1 MIRFA
6 VLVLFG
12 AALAIPASGQ
22 RQEPTYLPHEVAV
35 LRALDKVTAR
45 VSLFEVPV
53 GEQVRFGTLG
63 IRIRAC
69 EKTPPEEEPDAVAF
83 LEVWERRPADTES
96 RWVFTGWMFASSPA
110 VSAMDHPV
118 YDVWL
123 IDCQRRSKASSS
135 EAE

>member
-1 MIRFA
+1 MTRVA
-6 VLVLFG
+6 VLILLG
-12 AALAIPASGQ
+12 ATLTLPAAAQ
-22 RQEPTYLPHEVAV
+22 RQKPTYLPHEVAV

-45 VSLFEVPV
+45 VSLFEVKV

-69 EKTPPEEEPDAVAF
+69 EKTPPEAEPDAVAF

-123 IDCQRRSKASSS
+123 IDCQRPAKASSS
-135 EAE
+135 DPE